1 MEHSNNNQDA
11 SRNGE
16 SAAGEKYTLPSG
28 IRLTITLDRAEAER
42 AAQRCEIAVY
52 DDRFTGNP
60 SFRIFC
66 SYRVRKNRVKRE
78 VIAALFAYDAAHPSN
93 PAWRRTERSLVLEWM
108 EHNFAYRVGFL
119 KSRSKDV
126 DLDNH
131 AEGKG
136 SFGYFLQS
144 AWGVIRGYIKP
155 KARRTSEK
163 SHPNG

>member
-1 MEHSNNNQDA
+1 MEQKQSYT
-11 SRNGE
+11 
-16 SAAGEKYTLPSG
+16 SAYLPSG
-28 IRLTITLDRAEAER
+28 WKLTITLNRSEAER
-42 AAQRCEIAVY
+42 APLQNEIVVY

-60 SFRIFC
+60 SFRIFGF
-66 SYRVRKNRVKRE
+66 YRVRKNRVKRE
-78 VIAALFAYDAAHPSN
+78 VIAALFAYNSAFPSD

-108 EHNFAYRVGFL
+108 EHNFAYRLGFL
-119 KSRSKDV
+119 KSRARDV

-163 SHPNG
+163 SHPKG

>member
-1 MEHSNNNQDA
+1 MEQQQA
-11 SRNGE
+11 
-16 SAAGEKYTLPSG
+16 YTSVPLPSG
-28 IRLTITLDRAEAER
+28 WKLTITLDRDEAKR
-42 AAQRCEIAVY
+42 ALSRGEIAVY

-60 SFRIFC
+60 SFRVYG

-78 VIAALFAYDAAHPSN
+78 VIAALFAYNAALPSD

-108 EHNFAYRVGFL
+108 EHNFAFRVGFL
-119 KSRSKDV
+119 KSRASDV

-144 AWGVIRGYIKP
+144 AWEVVLGYIEPRK
-155 KARRTSEK
+155 K
-163 SHPNG
+163 